1 MFLELFRAIRA
12 LALLVPICCVFVLP
26 PESRADDFATDELI
40 VRVGQVGDI
49 DLINTTWGTVVIDS
63 IPSRGIYLLHLT
75 NPAIQDSMAI
85 VLDGVPESDF
95 CDYDYEGQSP
105 EARRQIVIVAI
116 GATGIDVEDQGA
128 MARVRKD
135 EAHAISTGSGARVAV
150 LDTGVDIDHPFLAG
164 RLDLAAGADFVDG
177 DSNPDDA
184 ANAIDDDGDGL
195 VDAGAGH
202 GTMVAGII
210 ATVAPDATIIPIRV
224 LDDEGF
230 GTVFRVMK
238 GLYKAEEAGAN
249 IINLSL
255 GSQNKSDAIEAVIH
269 ELHQRGISIVAAGGN
284 DSTSTVQFPAQE
296 SEAIAVTST
305 DSADVKPPFANYSD
319 DVDLTAPG
327 VGVLSSFR
335 DGGFGLGLG
344 TSFSAPFVAG
354 ALALVHEIRPYVTP
368 EVREAWLGDGA
379 VAIDGIPG
387 NAPYADEL
395 GDGRIDCL
403 SPLLI
408 AMTATGVPASTPAS
422 ADDGAISL
430 LHAAPNPARDAA
442 KIHFQLDRHS
452 DARLEIFAVDGRRV
466 HSRALGV
473 LPVGEHAVPFATRD
487 ESGSPLASGRYV
499 YRVVTPSGTRSGNF
513 AIVR

>member
-1 MFLELFRAIRA
+1 MLRDSFRVMSALSLMFFCAV
-12 LALLVPICCVFVLP
+12 LALPFD
-26 PESRADDFATDELI
+26 SSADDFATDELI
-40 VRVGQVGDI
+40 LRVGEGGDI
-49 DLINTTWGTVVIDS
+49 DLINAAWGTTAIDS
-63 IPSRGIYLLHLT
+63 IPSRGIYLLRLT

-85 VLDGVPESDF
+85 ELDGVPESEF

-105 EARRQIVIVAI
+105 EARRQIVIVVI
-116 GATGIDVEDQGA
+116 GASGTDIEDQGA

-164 RLDLAAGADFVDG
+164 RLDLAAGADFVDN

-195 VDAGAGH
+195 TDAGAGH

-210 ATVAPDATIIPIRV
+210 ATIAPDATIIPIRV

-238 GLYKAEEAGAN
+238 GLYQAEDAGAN
-249 IINLSL
+249 IVNLSL

-284 DSTSTVQFPAQE
+284 DSTSTIQFPAQE

-305 DSADVKPPFANYSD
+305 DSNDVKAAFANYSD
-319 DVDLTAPG
+319 KVDFTAPG

-344 TSFSAPFVAG
+344 TSFSAPFVVS
-354 ALALVHEIRPYVTP
+354 ALALLHEIRPYNAP
-368 EVREAWLGDGA
+368 EIYETWLGDGA
-379 VAIDGIPG
+379 VAIDWIPG
-387 NAPYADEL
+387 NEPFAGSL
-395 GDGRIDCL
+395 GSGRIDCL
-403 SPLLI
+403 SPLLV
-408 AMTATGVPASTPAS
+408 AMTATGVPAPTPAS
-422 ADDGAISL
+422 ADGGVISL

-442 KIHFQLDRHS
+442 KIHFQLARHS
-452 DARLEIFAVDGRRV
+452 EARLEVFGVDGRRI

-473 LPVGEHAVPFATRD
+473 LPAGEHAVPFATRD